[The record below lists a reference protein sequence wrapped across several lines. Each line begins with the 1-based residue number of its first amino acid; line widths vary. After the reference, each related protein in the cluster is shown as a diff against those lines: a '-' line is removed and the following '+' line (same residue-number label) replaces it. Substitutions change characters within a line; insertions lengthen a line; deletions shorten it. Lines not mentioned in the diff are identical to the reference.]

1 VHDIY
6 ILSIEGLEK
15 FLHRRSHIPDMH
27 GEGFLGQEIVEQ
39 GYQKIVESNQPWV
52 CHHPKQEKDLH
63 CDDLPL
69 LAEKYY

>member
-1 VHDIY
+1 
-6 ILSIEGLEK
+6 
-15 FLHRRSHIPDMH
+15 MQ

-52 CHHPKQEKDLH
+52 CHHPKQKKDLH